1 MADNK
6 NIGIKNLP
14 QVGEIK
20 EGDFLLVEAEAGTSI
35 LDFKDFVIGDDNTT
49 QAARISSLQ
58 TDVDGLSS
66 SIDTLSGTVIPDNGT
81 YSTLS
86 AVSLSAESFYSP
98 GTVVQIKNV
107 IVTEIISET
116 TNDFTFLPLLSASIT
131 PKFASSKILIQPV
144 FHVGASQYSGTSQYT
159 VGFTAHRGETSGDVL
174 YAANIA
180 NLPVADDVAG
190 RSSVRKVSFGV
201 GKQPFGNYDIA
212 VTNWNYLDSPNT
224 TTELTYR
231 FKWHTFQGTTATRY
245 INRASYDADA
255 TSVVHFTST
264 LTLIE
269 IAH

>member
-6 NIGIKNLP
+6 NTSIKNLP
-14 QVGEIK
+14 QVEEIK
-20 EGDFLLVEAEAGTSI
+20 AGDFLLVEADNGTSI
-35 LDFKDFVIGDDNTT
+35 IDFEDFVLGDNNTT
-49 QAARISSLQ
+49 HGFQISGLQ
-58 TDVDGLSS
+58 TDITGLSS
-66 SIDTLSGTVIPDNGT
+66 SIDTLSSSVISDNGT

-98 GTVVQIKNV
+98 GTVVQIKNI
-107 IVTEIISET
+107 IVTETISET

-144 FHVGASQYSGTSQYT
+144 FHVGATPYGGTAQYT
-159 VGFTAHRGETSGDVL
+159 VGFTAHRGETSGDTK
-174 YAANIA
+174 YAANIT
-180 NLPVADDVAG
+180 NLAVADDVGG
-190 RSSVRKVSFGV
+190 RSNVRKVSFGV

-231 FKWHTFQGTTATRY
+231 FKWHTFQGTVATRY
-245 INRASYDADA
+245 INRASYDADS
-255 TSVVHFTST
+255 TSTVYFTST